1 MSGLHILG
9 SIMGASDFSEGS
21 GLYCTYKFETGL
33 DKEIDWQILG
43 GSCEGTTHVDA
54 RGVGGADTV
63 WDQSIDVHY
72 AVSSLVGWPRHKV
85 KVWRRDEHGS
95 NIFCGHGYCNCPM
108 SPGSYDMDIVTWRP
122 IGSFS
127 EKLKS
132 FFLGARPQLKND
144 SIISYTKGEGRFGL
158 KSVGS
163 GVVYVH
169 LEVVLSG
176 GFAQHGVVM

>member
-1 MSGLHILG
+1 
-9 SIMGASDFSEGS
+9 
-21 GLYCTYKFETGL
+21 
-33 DKEIDWQILG
+33 
-43 GSCEGTTHVDA
+43 
-54 RGVGGADTV
+54 
-63 WDQSIDVHY
+63 
-72 AVSSLVGWPRHKV
+72 
-85 KVWRRDEHGS
+85 
-95 NIFCGHGYCNCPM
+95 M